1 MWSSFMKKLSNTEAE
16 LKKVVYTLS
25 PSLMLMLKNPV
36 FFNAELQLIYKQFL
50 ILINFISTFFRN

>member
-1 MWSSFMKKLSNTEAE
+1 
-16 LKKVVYTLS
+16 
-25 PSLMLMLKNPV
+25 MLMLKNPV